1 MCGIAGIFHADP
13 ERRVDPETLVAMA
26 AIQYH
31 RGPDGFGYRV
41 QDDRGV
47 GFSHARLSII
57 DLDEDRGRQPFVN
70 GNETI
75 MTAVNGELYD
85 YKRIRA
91 DLTLRGVKFRTKSD
105 SEMVM
110 HLYERVGLEDA
121 IPHFRGEFGIS
132 LYDRE
137 HDRLVLIR
145 DRFGVKPLYFTEANG
160 AFVFGSE
167 LKVLFAHPDVPR
179 RFSDTGLFHQLM
191 QTMVPGTT
199 AFEGVQQ
206 VKPGHMVIVERA
218 HGKLKIRQEKYWDM
232 DFPLA
237 AERAEHSEED
247 EEYWIEGVREQ
258 LMEAVQLR
266 LEADVPVACYL
277 SGGIDSCITL
287 GLAAATQQSPV
298 KAFTIGFD
306 DVAYDETAIAREMA
320 ESVGADHDI
329 MTLQADHLYDNLVE
343 TLWHAER
350 TIYNT
355 LGVAKLLMS
364 RHVNQAGYKVVVT
377 GEGSDELFGGYPAFR
392 RDLFLHGLDTMPAA
406 ERAVWQQMLSESNKL
421 FSGAMLAEN
430 ELDDPAL
437 TALVGFTP
445 SCLQP
450 WLAAAEHVPGLLSPE
465 RRAALEG
472 YAPGAAIAGGPGRR
486 HAGGPASAGQGP
498 VRLDQDHARGPDP
511 DLGRRPRGHGE
522 LHGGAP
528 AVPGPP
534 PGRVR
539 RATAAVDA
547 DQGPHREIRAA
558 RGDEG
563 PAAQGALRTR
573 EVRVHGPAGPHRP
586 EEVGRHEGPGG
597 PVPVRG
603 GHPRG
608 GAAGSRGRAAPVRTP
623 RGRGHL
629 GLHPGA
635 ARCGDQPHDRRAGA
649 ARAFRRRR
657 HPAHRPPQGRGAG
670 LAALGHLTSH
680 WLERARRRG
689 DAVNTSL

>member
-1 MCGIAGIFHADP
+1 MCGIAGVFHANPDRP
-13 ERRVDPETLVAMA
+13 VDPETLVAMA

-31 RGPDGFGYRV
+31 RGPDGFGYKT

-57 DLDEDRGRQPFVN
+57 DLDENRGRQPFLN
-70 GNETI
+70 SSETI

-121 IPHFRGEFGIS
+121 IPHFRGEFAIA

-145 DRFGVKPLYFTEANG
+145 DRFGVKPLYFTEAEG

-199 AFEGVQQ
+199 AFEGIHQ

-320 ESVGADHDI
+320 ESVGADQDI

-364 RHVNQAGYKVVVT
+364 RHVNEAGYKVVVT

-437 TALVGFTP
+437 TDLIGFTP

-450 WLAAAEHVPGLLSPE
+450 WLAAAEHVPGLLTPE

-472 YAPGAAIAGGPGRR
+472 YAPGAAIAEALDDDMLEGRHPLDKAQYVWIKTMLEGQILTWGGDRVDMANSMEARPPFLDHHLAEFAAQLPPSMRIKGRVEKYVLR
-486 HAGGPASAGQGP
+486 EAMKGLLPKVLYEREKFAFMAPPAHTDPKKWAAMKALADRYLSEEAIREAGLLDPEG
-498 VRLDQDHARGPDP
+498 VRRLF
-511 DLGRRPRGHGE
+511 E
-522 LHGGAP
+522 LHEAEDTSVSTQVQLD
-528 AVPGPP
+528 AVINHMIGVQVLHEHFVAADIPGIA
-534 PGRVR
+534 R
-539 RATAAVDA
+539 RKA
-547 DQGPHREIRAA
+547 E
-558 RGDEG
+558 
-563 PAAQGALRTR
+563 
-573 EVRVHGPAGPHRP
+573 
-586 EEVGRHEGPGG
+586 
-597 PVPVRG
+597 
-603 GHPRG
+603 
-608 GAAGSRGRAAPVRTP
+608 
-623 RGRGHL
+623 
-629 GLHPGA
+629 
-635 ARCGDQPHDRRAGA
+635 
-649 ARAFRRRR
+649 
-657 HPAHRPPQGRGAG
+657 
-670 LAALGHLTSH
+670 ALG
-680 WLERARRRG
+680 WRP
-689 DAVNTSL
+689 